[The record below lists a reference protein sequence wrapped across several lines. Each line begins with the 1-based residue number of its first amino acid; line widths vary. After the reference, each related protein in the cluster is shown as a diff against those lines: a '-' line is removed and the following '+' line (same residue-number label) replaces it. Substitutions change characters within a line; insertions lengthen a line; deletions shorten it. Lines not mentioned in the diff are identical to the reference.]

1 MNLRTNLK
9 INGAPLQRCV
19 AACATCGARLTWVG
33 LAITVGAAGGCR
45 GRSAA
50 EAEAAPS
57 PKPPAA
63 ISVAPSA
70 LAPGTPRG
78 GLRDWIGDVRRGLVP
93 IPEEAVRDWSA
104 AQRAA
109 LELYLTRQEY
119 IEMYWGSDG
128 KLTRGTALGPAVKE
142 AETRF
147 HDVLQ
152 QLLPG
157 KVIQPAVMRVG
168 IDSLS
173 VQYDRVLAAAQRA
186 GVPLDPHVLVPG
198 ASRPGTGGR

>member
-19 AACATCGARLTWVG
+19 AACATCGARLTLVG
-33 LAITVGAAGGCR
+33 LAVTVGAAAGCR
-45 GRSAA
+45 GRGAA
-50 EAEAAPS
+50 AADAAT
-57 PKPPAA
+57 PATR
-63 ISVAPSA
+63 PA
-70 LAPGTPRG
+70 LHAAAFTLAQGTPPG
-78 GLRDWIGDVRRGLVP
+78 GLRDWIRDVRRGLAP
-93 IPEEAVRDWSA
+93 IPEQAVGDWSS

-128 KLTRGTALGPAVKE
+128 KLTRGATLGPAVKE

-147 HDVLQ
+147 HEVLQ
-152 QLLPG
+152 QMLPG
-157 KVIQPAVMRVG
+157 NVVRPAVMREG

-173 VQYDRVLAAAQRA
+173 VQYDRVIEAAERA
-186 GVPLDPHVLVPG
+186 GVPLDPHVLVPA
-198 ASRPGTGGR
+198 ASHPEAGGR